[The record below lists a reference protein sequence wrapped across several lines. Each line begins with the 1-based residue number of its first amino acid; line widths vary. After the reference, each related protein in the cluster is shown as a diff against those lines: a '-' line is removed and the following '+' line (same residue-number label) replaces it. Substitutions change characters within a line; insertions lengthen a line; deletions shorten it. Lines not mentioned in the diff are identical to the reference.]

1 LLIFSTMRT
10 TTALVLLA
18 LALALAAAG
27 EPIRRFQGAEAAAPT
42 DVTPL
47 VGAWNGQWTAP
58 AGVHTKGAVEL
69 VLARVPG
76 RDTVL
81 GHFTFMAGGPPRT
94 FRYEGRLDN
103 GVLQFPLVGEG
114 RILLAPRA
122 AARPATADV
131 LQGEWVDAA
140 GVLPAPS
147 GTLQLSRVPLH

>member
-1 LLIFSTMRT
+1 MRT

-18 LALALAAAG
+18 LALAAGG
-27 EPIRRFQGAEAAAPT
+27 EPFRRLQGVEAAPPSGAA
-42 DVTPL
+42 PL
-47 VGAWNGQWTAP
+47 VGAWNGQWTTP
-58 AGVHTKGAVEL
+58 TGVGTQGAVEL

-76 RDTVL
+76 RDAVL
-81 GHFTFMAGGPPRT
+81 GHFTFMAGGTPRT
-94 FRYEGRLDN
+94 FRYEGRLDD
-103 GVLQFPLVGEG
+103 GVLRFPLVGEG

-122 AARPATADV
+122 AARPGTADV